1 MLWQSWDRS
10 LFIILYKMPTTHTF
24 MNFFIFKLV
33 GFGGGESGPF
43 CLSLFDLMQT
53 LKFQLWRM
61 WFQVQNKNNSVLYKF
76 LNTCYFLALKS
87 LEKNKQN
94 KIKCGTVW
102 TQTSAGK
109 TYYTKKDFVSP
120 VTCQCGHLKF

>member
-1 MLWQSWDRS
+1 
-10 LFIILYKMPTTHTF
+10 
-24 MNFFIFKLV
+24 
-33 GFGGGESGPF
+33 
-43 CLSLFDLMQT
+43 
-53 LKFQLWRM
+53 M

-87 LEKNKQN
+87 LKKKKN

-109 TYYTKKDFVSP
+109 TYYTKKDFSFVCRQSH
-120 VTCQCGHLKF
+120 VNVVI